1 MGYPC
6 SYCLQAT
13 GQQAK
18 CRTIG
23 LAPLP
28 LTSNT
33 HPHGQ
38 SEDSHMLWKKGR
50 RSDNVVDAR
59 GDDAGGG
66 GGMRF
71 GGGKGLSLTAIIL
84 IVGIGWIT
92 GQDPLQILGQ
102 LTGQMTEQ
110 SAPASTQT
118 RKAPPANDEG
128 AEFVR
133 SILGDT
139 EDTWGQIF
147 QQAGRQ
153 YKNPTLV
160 LFSNRVNSA
169 CGLATSAT
177 GPFYCPADQKV
188 YLDMAFFQEM
198 SQRFS
203 AAGDFAQAYVIAHE
217 VGHHVQTLLGV
228 SAKIQTAR
236 QQGRQMEGDG
246 GLLVRQEL
254 QADCLAGVWANNAQQ
269 RLNWLEPGDIEEALN
284 AANAIGDDRLQQQ
297 GQGRVVPDSFTHGTS
312 AQRVRWFKTGFAQG
326 QVGQCDTFAAKT
338 L

>member
-1 MGYPC
+1 
-6 SYCLQAT
+6 
-13 GQQAK
+13 
-18 CRTIG
+18 
-23 LAPLP
+23 
-28 LTSNT
+28 
-33 HPHGQ
+33 
-38 SEDSHMLWKKGR
+38 MLWKKGR

-59 GDDAGGG
+59 NDSGGG
-66 GGMRF
+66 GGGGLRF

-84 IVGIGWIT
+84 IVGIGWAT

-102 LTGQMTEQ
+102 LVGQSGQT
-110 SAPASTQT
+110 SAPATTQA
-118 RKAPPANDEG
+118 RKSPPANDEQ

-133 SILGDT
+133 AILGDT

-153 YKNPTLV
+153 YQAPKLI
-160 LFSNRVNSA
+160 LFRGRVNSA
-169 CGLATSAT
+169 CGSATSAS
-177 GPFYCPADQKV
+177 GPFYCPADQQV
-188 YLDMAFFQEM
+188 YLDMDFFREM
-198 SQRFS
+198 AQRFS

-228 SAKIQTAR
+228 SAKMQAAR

-254 QADCLAGVWANNAQQ
+254 QADCLAGVWAYHAQK
-269 RLNWLEPGDIEEALN
+269 RLNWLEPGDVEEALN

-312 AQRVRWFKTGFAQG
+312 AQRVRWFKTGFSQG
-326 QVGQCDTFAAKT
+326 QVGQCDTFVAKN